1 MDDAEYDEIQDAA
14 DAARLTVS
22 AWVRRS
28 LRTQRARAR
37 VSNREEGATVLA
49 MAGPAPSPARDGT
62 GRPPDDVLVRAVMER
77 HGISSPMEAVDFALR
92 RAAEP
97 PLAPGDLL
105 ALRGTGWSGDLEAL
119 RAHPMRG
126 TKDPAG
132 SRS

>member
-14 DAARLTVS
+14 DAARLTIS

-28 LRTQRARAR
+28 LRAQRARA
-37 VSNREEGATVLA
+37 SNRPEGATVPA
-49 MAGPAPSPARDGT
+49 VAGPAPSPARDGT
-62 GRPPDDVLVRAVMER
+62 GRPPDDGLVRAVMER
-77 HGISSPMEAVDFALR
+77 HGISSPAEAVDFALR

-105 ALRGTGWSGDLEAL
+105 ALRGTGWSGDLEAV

-126 TKDPAG
+126 TKGSAG
-132 SRS
+132 ARS